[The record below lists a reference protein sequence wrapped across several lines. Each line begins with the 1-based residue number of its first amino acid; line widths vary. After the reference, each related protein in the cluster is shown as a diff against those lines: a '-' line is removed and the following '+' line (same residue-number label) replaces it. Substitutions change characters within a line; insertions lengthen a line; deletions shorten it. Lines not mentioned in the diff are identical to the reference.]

1 MATIPFDAISYLYL
15 NPELIAYSNVKTI
28 EGASNFYYTNP
39 NGPAL
44 MYDTSVIP
52 ANLEPFVYLSTNK
65 ENIPISL
72 YSQTIYNAMS
82 NEGITT
88 QEILSTAKFV
98 SSIVKETVY
107 TSTNTFTLTDSA
119 YSLNTSNVH
128 VGDTIRVLDSVKTEY
143 ILTLASYNNT
153 TKTITVDN
161 NKYTLYISS
170 NYTFDGIKALDPL
183 RIASIAVARLGT
195 NTITNTSNVLPESGA
210 FNPTLYKILYPNAA
224 RLTDQEAF
232 IDYIAKRKNNSL
244 RVNNADELLVNYI
257 ATSNVKV
264 TGVNNSINRQLA
276 VGESNRLVTEFAVR
290 TFTESLFSEVSSLAN
305 FSEVFVTSN
314 FTSTGPATFEDDVTV
329 RSNLKVLNK
338 SILCGPV
345 TLCNTLQVMQ
355 NAYFNSNV
363 IIDANELVY
372 GTLSVNGNSYQPRI
386 GIGYYMD
393 AGTADNASNVPATQA
408 DTNALSNL
416 AYPTSNAA
424 YSGSNVAY
432 STSNMAYPLSNMAYT
447 LSNTTYV
454 MSNITSSLSN
464 ITYLMSNTLFPASN
478 VAYRTSNIVYPLSN
492 FTYPRTFN
500 ISSSNL
506 YVQSNVS
513 IGFGS
518 SSNSLTVLG
527 QIYSGYDSNWITGG
541 IRFRSTSGS
550 NDAGIAQGSNGYL
563 RFLSPSNDG
572 AGGFQW
578 INSARNAVMQLDQSG
593 NLNVYADVVSY
604 NTNISDKKF
613 KENITPFTGYE
624 AYLQQLNPVAFTWN
638 SNVPNKE
645 KVGQSDI
652 GLIAQDVEVVFPQ
665 AHKLTSFGGNE
676 VNIVKYEKFVPI
688 LLSAC
693 KGFQERIAKLE
704 QALSNYMQNV

>member
-1 MATIPFDAISYLYL
+1 MATIPFNAISYLYL
-15 NPELIAYSNVKTI
+15 NPELIAYSNVTTI
-28 EGASNFYYTNP
+28 EGASNFYNTNP

-52 ANLEPFVYLSTNK
+52 ANLDPFVYLSTNK
-65 ENIPISL
+65 ESIPISL

-82 NEGITT
+82 NEGITP

-107 TSTNTFTLTDSA
+107 TSTNTFTLADSA
-119 YSLNTSNVH
+119 YSLSTSNVN

-161 NKYTLYISS
+161 NKYTLYTSS
-170 NYTFDGIKALDPL
+170 NYTIDGIKALDPL
-183 RIASIAVARLGT
+183 RIASIAVVRLGT
-195 NTITNTSNVLPESGA
+195 NTIINTSNVFPESGA

-232 IDYIAKRKNNSL
+232 IDYISKRKNNSL

-257 ATSNVKV
+257 ATSNIKV
-264 TGVNNSINRQLA
+264 TGVNNSINRQLP

-290 TFTESLFSEVSSLAN
+290 TFTESLFSEVSSVAN
-305 FSEVFVTSN
+305 FSQVFVTSN
-314 FTSTGPATFEDDVTV
+314 FTSTGPATFQDDVTV

-345 TLCNTLQVMQ
+345 TLCNTLQVME

-393 AGTADNASNVPATQA
+393 AGTSNDASNAPATQA

-447 LSNTTYV
+447 LSNTTYI
-454 MSNITSSLSN
+454 MSNTTSTLSN
-464 ITYLMSNTLFPASN
+464 ITYLMSNTLFPTSN

-492 FTYPRTFN
+492 YTYPRTFN

-550 NDAGIAQGSNGYL
+550 NDAGIAQGSNGFL

-578 INSARNAVMQLDQSG
+578 INSAKNAILMQLDNSNG
-593 NLNVYADVVSY
+593 NLNVYGDMIGY
-604 NTNISDKKF
+604 NTAISDSNF
-613 KENITPFTGYE
+613 KNSIIPFTQYKQ
-624 AYLQQLNPVAFTWN
+624 YL
-638 SNVPNKE
+638 SNLQPMSFIWSSNTPIKE
-645 KVGQSDI
+645 KAGKNDI
-652 GLIAQDVEVVFPQ
+652 GLIAQNVAVAYPL
-665 AHKLTSFGGNE
+665 AHMKGQINGCDIE
-676 VNIVKYEKFVPI
+676 MVRYEKLIPL

-693 KGFQERIAKLE
+693 KDYEDRIARLE
-704 QALSNYMQNV
+704 KIIGFNQ